1 MEWLYIIRDVLAV
14 ALIVCGLVLFI
25 LEIYGVFRFSFVL
38 NRMHAAAIGDTLG
51 LTFCLLGLIL
61 LSGFSYV
68 SAKFLLVIAFLW
80 ISSPASSHLIA
91 KFEVTTNES
100 VTKYCREEVL
110 EKED

>member
-1 MEWLYIIRDVLAV
+1 MEFLAMLRDILAIV
-14 ALIVCGLVLFI
+14 FILIGVTLFV

-51 LTFCLLGLIL
+51 LTSCLLGLIL

-68 SAKFLLVIAFLW
+68 TAKFVLVIIFLW
-80 ISSPASSHLIA
+80 VSSPASSHLIA

-100 VTKYCREEVL
+100 VTKHCKEINLDKEE
-110 EKED
+110 